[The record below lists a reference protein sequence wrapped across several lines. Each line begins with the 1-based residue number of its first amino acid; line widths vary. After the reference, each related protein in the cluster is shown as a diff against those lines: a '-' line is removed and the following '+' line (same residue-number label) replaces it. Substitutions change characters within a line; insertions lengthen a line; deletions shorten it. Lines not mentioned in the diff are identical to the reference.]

1 MIGPDGQWGQNTA
14 LVRRAI
20 GDLAVAFSTRLC
32 FGRWSG
38 GIASVRLAGGAA
50 SNGRVRCPPSVHGRC
65 VRLALLA
72 SIASPPPSPPPGRAG
87 AQLDRRAAMDGGLG
101 CRVGRGF
108 ELFCSWSRRHGRRRK
123 QKEKQEARSAC
134 GVGAFVVG
142 RVSGLVD
149 SSWPFQNQS
158 SGVQPS
164 SFPDPGSSRQSWPAR
179 DGGRWTAAWDSVG
192 SVWLT
197 DAVCRPLTGH
207 SGHSLRGHWTLTG
220 RPASRPRAR
229 VPPLSQAPGKAPWR
243 AWAALADPSSSP
255 QSHCWS
261 KRA

>member
-1 MIGPDGQWGQNTA
+1 M
-14 LVRRAI
+14 V
-20 GDLAVAFSTRLC
+20 
-32 FGRWSG
+32 
-38 GIASVRLAGGAA
+38 AA
-50 SNGRVRCPPSVHGRC
+50 SGWRYWPRSP
-65 VRLALLA
+65 RL
-72 SIASPPPSPPPGRAG
+72 PPPLPLDGPGPS
-87 AQLDRRAAMDGGLG
+87 LDRRAAMDGGLG

-108 ELFCSWSRRHGRRRK
+108 ELFFCWSRRYGSDRKPLKKNKNNDGHVCLRCWGVCGWSCFRPRR
-123 QKEKQEARSAC
+123 QQLA
-134 GVGAFVVG
+134 G
-142 RVSGLVD
+142 
-149 SSWPFQNQS
+149 FQNQS